1 MSANTTIFAKDDL
14 NLIAEDMDDKFK
26 ALEAPSFGK
35 SCGAST
41 SEFGNFSSDSFLS
54 RYLEQHTTAV
64 DFGTS
69 FTTFDTQ
76 FPKHL
81 SFDWDHPVG
90 ESFIQHH
97 GPHPAATDNSNHFVY
112 FTYPAGMFE
121 GTAYVPCRLIST
133 SHLFDFES
141 VERDGIRALLSEEQY
156 VEYLKCQKSQDYCPR
171 SCSPPPPSVCLQPV
185 DTYMSTGLS
194 WEYSGSHLSGL
205 HRAINEGATVEAR
218 VLCPTSDATAAFL
231 PLPTYVSAFGTG
243 MDLDYDYDDLSQKE
257 DSDCHSNW
265 DSNSIGSP
273 LISSQ
278 GPGVTPST
286 RRQPVKSVLNKNQ
299 AYRKKSSVSRKY
311 SLPSTI
317 KPPLLPLAHRYPHT
331 TSERRVTSPR
341 K

>member
-1 MSANTTIFAKDDL
+1 MSVNTTTFAKDDL
-14 NLIAEDMDDKFK
+14 NIIAEDMEHIFK
-26 ALEAPSFGK
+26 ALEAPSLWR
-35 SCGAST
+35 SCGAPA
-41 SEFGNFSSDSFLS
+41 SEYGNSSDNFLS

-69 FTTFDTQ
+69 LMTFDTQ
-76 FPKHL
+76 SPKHP

-112 FTYPAGMFE
+112 FTHPTRRFE

-156 VEYLKCQKSQDYCPR
+156 VEYLKCQRSQGYCPR
-171 SCSPPPPSVCLQPV
+171 SCSPPPLSVCLQPV
-185 DTYMSTGLS
+185 DTSMSTGLS
-194 WEYSGSHLSGL
+194 WEYSGSNLSGV
-205 HRAINEGATVEAR
+205 HRAINEGATVEPR
-218 VLCPTSDATAAFL
+218 VLRPSPDATTAIL

-243 MDLDYDYDDLSQKE
+243 IDLDCDYEDLSQEE

-265 DSNSIGSP
+265 DKSIESP
-273 LISSQ
+273 LVSGQ

-286 RRQPVKSVLNKNQ
+286 RRQPVKSVLKKN
-299 AYRKKSSVSRKY
+299 
-311 SLPSTI
+311 
-317 KPPLLPLAHRYPHT
+317 
-331 TSERRVTSPR
+331 
-341 K
+341 